1 MTLSHISCVFHYGKV
16 PMERIMKQFQKRIL
30 FDRETIAR
38 RVQEIGR
45 EISLKYPEGNLLLI
59 GILKGSFIFM
69 ADLCRS
75 LDVSCKVDFVRISSY
90 GNGTVTSG
98 KLDIIMDVGV
108 PVRDKNVILVD
119 DIVDS
124 GLTLSEYRTRLEE
137 RQPLSLETA
146 ALIDKTARR
155 DKHVHLDYCGFR
167 VEDGFIVGYGLDC
180 DEQYRNLPGLY
191 ILE

>member
-1 MTLSHISCVFHYGKV
+1 
-16 PMERIMKQFQKRIL
+16 MKQFKKRIL
-30 FDRETIAR
+30 FDGETISQ
-38 RVQEIGR
+38 RVREIGR
-45 EISLKYPEGNLLLI
+45 EISLKYPAGDLLLI

-98 KLDIIMDVGV
+98 KLDIIMDVGI

-137 RQPLSLETA
+137 QQPLSLETA

-155 DKHVHLDYCGFR
+155 DKHVQLDYCGFQ

-180 DEQYRNLPGLY
+180 NEQYRNLPGLY

>member
-1 MTLSHISCVFHYGKV
+1 
-16 PMERIMKQFQKRIL
+16 MKEMKRRIL
-30 FDRETIAR
+30 FDGETISQ
-38 RVQEIGR
+38 RVREIGR
-45 EISLKYPEGNLLLI
+45 EISLKYPSGNLLLI
-59 GILKGSFIFM
+59 GILKGCFIFM

-98 KLDIIMDVGV
+98 KLDIIMDAGI

-124 GLTLSEYRTRLEE
+124 GLTLSEYRLRLAEQ
-137 RQPLSLETA
+137 QPLSLETA

-155 DKHVHLDYCGFR
+155 DKHVKLDYCGFQ

>member
-1 MTLSHISCVFHYGKV
+1 MQQLK
-16 PMERIMKQFQKRIL
+16 KRIL
-30 FDRETIAR
+30 FDGETISQ
-38 RVQEIGR
+38 RVREIGR
-45 EISLKYPEGNLLLI
+45 EISLKYPAGDLLLI

-98 KLDIIMDVGV
+98 KLDIIMDVGI

-137 RQPLSLETA
+137 QQPRSLETA

-155 DKHVHLDYCGFR
+155 DKHVHLDYCGFQ

-180 DEQYRNLPGLY
+180 NEQYRNLPGLY
-191 ILE
+191 VLE

>member
-1 MTLSHISCVFHYGKV
+1 
-16 PMERIMKQFQKRIL
+16 MKQFQKRIL
-30 FDRETIAR
+30 FDRETIAQ
-38 RVQEIGR
+38 RVREMGR
-45 EISLKYPEGNLLLI
+45 EVSLKYPAGDLLLI

-98 KLDIIMDVGV
+98 KLDIIMDVGI

-124 GLTLSEYRTRLEE
+124 GLTLSEYRIRLEE
-137 RQPLSLETA
+137 QQPLSLETA

-155 DKHVHLDYCGFR
+155 DKHVRLDYCGFQ

-180 DEQYRNLPGLY
+180 NEQYRNLPALY
-191 ILE
+191 VLE

>member
-1 MTLSHISCVFHYGKV
+1 MQ
-16 PMERIMKQFQKRIL
+16 QFKKRIL
-30 FDRETIAR
+30 FDGETISQ
-38 RVQEIGR
+38 RVREIGK
-45 EISLKYPEGNLLLI
+45 EISLKYPAGNLLLI
-59 GILKGSFIFM
+59 GILKGSFIFI

-98 KLDIIMDVGV
+98 KLDIIMDVGI

-137 RQPLSLETA
+137 QQPLSLETA

-155 DKHVHLDYCGFR
+155 DKHVQLDYCGFR

-180 DEQYRNLPGLY
+180 DEHYRNLPGLY

>member
-1 MTLSHISCVFHYGKV
+1 
-16 PMERIMKQFQKRIL
+16 MKQFQKRIL

-38 RVQEIGR
+38 RVQEIGK

-75 LDVSCKVDFVRISSY
+75 LDVACKLDFVRISSY
-90 GNGTVTSG
+90 GNETVTSG
-98 KLDIIMDVGV
+98 RLDIIMDVGV

-155 DKHVHLDYCGFR
+155 DKHVSLDYCGFR
-167 VEDGFIVGYGLDC
+167 IEDGFIVGYGLDC
-180 DEQYRNLPGLY
+180 NEQYRNLPGLY